1 MMSYKKVFPHTFF
14 ENKYFAYTKQH
25 QATLLSIRSECGENT
40 DQNNSKYGHFSR
52 QATSKITSLDNN
64 IIHKISFEFT

>member
-25 QATLLSIRSECGENT
+25 QATLLSIRSECGEN
-40 DQNNSKYGHFSR
+40 GHFSR
-52 QATSKITSLDNN
+52 QATSKITSLGNN